1 MVQLELESFG
11 MQIFLMLKDDL
22 IDGEVMLLKLR
33 TVVIGILVILL
44 SSGFTAAETLNVGT
58 GQKYTTIQSA
68 IDAAN
73 PGDMISVNEGIYYEN
88 LIVKMND
95 ISLIGKSKE
104 KTIID
109 AKKLGSGIRVDQTT
123 NAKISGFTIQNS
135 GGSGKADAGITV
147 YSAHNN
153 TITNTILINNVVGI
167 SIYSESRNNVISGN
181 DIRSNTN
188 YGMFIYSSGDNKI
201 YNNNIQNN
209 KIGIYADSARTNRI
223 YSNNFIDNTD
233 QQAYDNSGLNFWDDG
248 SSGNFW
254 STHKTG
260 GAYTISGV
268 PKAKDNYP
276 LSNAVTIKYETV
288 PIEQK
293 ENNGSSKSSPG
304 FTGLAVAVMLVAI
317 GILINKKK
325 I

>member
-1 MVQLELESFG
+1 
-11 MQIFLMLKDDL
+11 
-22 IDGEVMLLKLR
+22 MLLKIK
-33 TVVIGILVILL
+33 TIGIGILVILL

-58 GQKYTTIQSA
+58 GQKYATIQSA

-73 PGDMISVNEGIYYEN
+73 PGDVILVNEGTYYEN
-88 LIVKMND
+88 LIIKMND
-95 ISLIGKSKE
+95 ISIIGKSKE

-109 AKKLGSGIRVDQTT
+109 AKKLGSGIRIDQTT

-135 GGSGKADAGITV
+135 GGSGKPDAGITI

-153 TITNTILINNVVGI
+153 TIVNTILINNVVGI
-167 SIYSESRNNVISGN
+167 SIYSESRTNVISGN

-188 YGMFIYSSGDNKI
+188 YGIFIYSSGDNKI
-201 YNNNIQNN
+201 YNNNIQSN
-209 KIGIYADSARTNRI
+209 KIGIYADSARANRI

-233 QQAYDNSGLNFWDDG
+233 QQAYDNSGLNSWDDG

-254 STHKTG
+254 NTHKAG

-288 PIEQK
+288 PTS
-293 ENNGSSKSSPG
+293 NDGGSKSSPG
-304 FTGLAVAVMLVAI
+304 FTGLTIVVMFVAI
-317 GILINKKK
+317 GILANRKKT
-325 I
+325 

>member
-1 MVQLELESFG
+1 
-11 MQIFLMLKDDL
+11 MQIFLMLKDEL
-22 IDGEVMLLKLR
+22 IEGEVMLLKMK
-33 TVVIGILVILL
+33 TIVIGILVILL

-73 PGDMISVNEGIYYEN
+73 PGDVISVNEGIYYEN

-109 AKKLGSGIRVDQTT
+109 AKKLGSGIRIDQTT

-135 GGSGKADAGITV
+135 GGSGKPDAGVTI

-153 TITNTILINNVVGI
+153 TIVNTILINNVVGI
-167 SIYSESRNNVISGN
+167 SIYSESKNNVISGN
-181 DIRSNTN
+181 DIRLNTN
-188 YGMFIYSSGDNKI
+188 YGIFIYSSGDNKI
-201 YNNNIQNN
+201 YNNNIQSN

-223 YSNNFIDNTD
+223 YSNNFVDNTE

-260 GAYTISGV
+260 GA
-268 PKAKDNYP
+268 
-276 LSNAVTIKYETV
+276 
-288 PIEQK
+288 
-293 ENNGSSKSSPG
+293 
-304 FTGLAVAVMLVAI
+304 
-317 GILINKKK
+317 
-325 I
+325 